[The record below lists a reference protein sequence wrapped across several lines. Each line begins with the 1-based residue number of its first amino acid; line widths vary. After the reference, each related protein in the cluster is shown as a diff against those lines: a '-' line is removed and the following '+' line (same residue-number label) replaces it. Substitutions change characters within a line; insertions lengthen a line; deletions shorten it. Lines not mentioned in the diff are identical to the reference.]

1 MPMQPKPKAE
11 TTRPWVP
18 RFRCCTL
25 ASVSEPGTARA
36 GARAVKSE
44 TPRQGTKVPGRGP
57 YRLERH
63 RRRHRV
69 LVLAAV
75 NDHSLAHDAPRVGPD
90 RVHRVGGR
98 RHAVVVADERP
109 READVRIGGTR
120 AHEQLLAEADPAA

>member
-36 GARAVKSE
+36 GARAAKSE
-44 TPRQGTKVPGRGP
+44 KPRHGTKAPGRGP
-57 YRLERH
+57 YRSERH
-63 RRRHRV
+63 RRPHRV

-75 NDHSLAHDAPRVGPD
+75 NDHSLAHYAPRVGPD
-90 RVHRVGGR
+90 LVHRVSRR
-98 RHAVVVADERP
+98 RHGV
-109 READVRIGGTR
+109 
-120 AHEQLLAEADPAA
+120 